1 MDDIKAILSPAIQ
14 ARAVAPNDLRDI
26 LSKVLNKPL
35 EDFEGEEYNL
45 PNSTQTVRQG
55 QDLGLLDISK
65 AYGDSESSEIAASIR
80 RLIKEA
86 KNDG

>member
-1 MDDIKAILSPAIQ
+1 MSI
-14 ARAVAPNDLRDI
+14 
-26 LSKVLNKPL
+26 
-35 EDFEGEEYNL
+35 NL